1 VRNDTRRDDTREYE
15 GDVARRKFRPA
26 LADNEGAVVSSLLR
40 IASLLCSAV
49 LVLSFAAF
57 AADQAG
63 AGSKQTVARIAS
75 ADSGEDTVGGPNL
88 DQPSPNAATERL
100 REKRHGALRERL
112 DDADDALVAPFKGAS
127 SSGSIWTQRAI
138 AALLALLVFGV
149 GLHYLAR
156 LAALRG
162 I

>member
-1 VRNDTRRDDTREYE
+1 M
-15 GDVARRKFRPA
+15 
-26 LADNEGAVVSSLLR
+26 VSSLLR
-40 IASLLCSAV
+40 VASLLCSAV

-75 ADSGEDTVGGPNL
+75 ADAGQQPTPGPNL
-88 DQPSPNAATERL
+88 DQPSPNARTERM
-100 REKRHGALRERL
+100 REKHHSAIREKL
-112 DDADDALVAPFKGAS
+112 DDANDALVAPFAGVAG
-127 SSGSIWTQRAI
+127 SGGIWTQRTVST
-138 AALLALLVFGV
+138 LLALLVFGV

>member
-1 VRNDTRRDDTREYE
+1 
-15 GDVARRKFRPA
+15 
-26 LADNEGAVVSSLLR
+26 VVSSLLR
-40 IASLLCSAV
+40 LASIVCTAV

-57 AADQAG
+57 ASDQAG

-75 ADSGEDTVGGPNL
+75 ADHSEQVAGAPNL
-88 DQPSPNAATERL
+88 DQPSPDGSTERQ
-100 REKRHGALRERL
+100 REKRHSALREKL
-112 DDADDALVAPFKGAS
+112 DDANDALVAPFAS
-127 SSGSIWTQRAI
+127 AAGTSDSIWSQRIVAG
-138 AALLALLVFGV
+138 LLALLVFGV